1 MKSAVKVL
9 RAIFSMFLE
18 VFLFWYRVSA
28 IYIYIYILYVY
39 SIDRPAYASVS
50 CAMSEIYRTVDEEG
64 PGR

>member
-28 IYIYIYILYVY
+28 IYIYILYVY